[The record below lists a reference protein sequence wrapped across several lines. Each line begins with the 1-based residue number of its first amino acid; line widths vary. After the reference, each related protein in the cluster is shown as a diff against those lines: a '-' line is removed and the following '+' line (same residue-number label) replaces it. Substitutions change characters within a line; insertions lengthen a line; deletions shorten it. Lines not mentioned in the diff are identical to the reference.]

1 MTTPPS
7 RRSVRQRA
15 SLIFSKA
22 RVASPGSS
30 GMNRISSAPERS
42 ARFIRP
48 AERAVSTASRL
59 GRGELSDC
67 LWRKL
72 RAASSLPLIIT
83 KVASGGAATFSDRF
97 AAVAVSPS
105 MISS

>member
-1 MTTPPS
+1 MPPS

-15 SLIFSKA
+15 SLTLSKA

-30 GMNRISSAPERS
+30 GMNRISSAPERN

-48 AERAVSTASRL
+48 AERALRRASSV
-59 GRGELSDC
+59 GRGECSDW

-72 RAASSLPLIIT
+72 NAASSLPLTIT
-83 KVASGGAATFSDRF
+83 RVASGGAAAFSERF
-97 AAVAVSPS
+97 AAVAASPS